1 MQSEIK
7 FYGVNETLFY
17 LKNYEKE
24 LFKEFRTKLQDA
36 AKDLSDLVADRF
48 SKSPPLSNWHTSGG
62 RRGIARMPAY
72 KPSKSSVKAMSGGF
86 QRKTAKGEYAI
97 LRIQQND
104 GGAQVYDSAG
114 SRLAG
119 KLGKGSTSGQRF
131 VANLDKQQES
141 VRSVGHKTFRSRI
154 MFGAVKNNEHLIEE
168 AVLKVVKEVDGYTTK
183 RINAQGTR

>member
-1 MQSEIK
+1 MIK
-7 FYGVNETLFY
+7 VDVYGVRETLAE
-17 LKNYEKE
+17 LRKYEAE
-24 LFKEFRTKLQDA
+24 TFKRIKTDLIQSAQPAADAVGREFPA
-36 AKDLSDLVADRF
+36 E
-48 SKSPPLSNWHTSGG
+48 PLMNWHSSGG
-62 RRGIARMPAY
+62 RLA
-72 KPSKSSVKAMSGGF
+72 SKSRLPPYNGAAAKTKVKVAVSTKRPRGLESYGLV
-86 QRKTAKGEYAI
+86 R
-97 LRIQQND
+97 LQQMD